1 MLGRQ
6 FEMPTDH
13 PAGCTVRPGGGNV
26 FMSRLIPQA
35 FFERTGE
42 GAFIW
47 EVQSTVHKLPLLIL
61 TLI

>member
-35 FFERTGE
+35 FFERTGR
-42 GAFIW
+42 GLSSGKFKALF
-47 EVQSTVHKLPLLIL
+47 TNFLC
-61 TLI
+61 